1 MNEDLI
7 VGFGL
12 VVLGA
17 ICGGTFALPSKFA
30 DGFPWENLWGPFF
43 LFVTLL
49 IPIPLGTLLIKDVG
63 ATWSVAGWF
72 NVMLPIIFGFL
83 WGLGSFTNGIAFS
96 LIGLS
101 LAYAIN
107 FGVQTSV
114 GSILPMILQHSK
126 HINTPYGY
134 VIISGIITCVIG
146 VAICGYT
153 GILKDRYLK
162 KANKQDLYVGDDS
175 HKTTKIMKGVI
186 ICVISGVLCA
196 CLNLAFSFGS
206 EIQYISQ
213 ADFGNSASIATL
225 SVWLLAFLGGC
236 ISSGFYCAYLLFKN
250 STWKIFLQ
258 SRAWKVLLLAA
269 AMAIL
274 HDGALFFYGAGTSF
288 IGVLGTSIG
297 FAVFTSGIMVVGN
310 INGFLTKEWKGI
322 DRKIVVG
329 LISGVLIIMLGICVL
344 AKGNSMLIDR

>member
-1 MNEDLI
+1 MNTDLFI
-7 VGFGL
+7 GFGL

-17 ICGGTFALPSKFA
+17 VCGGTFALPSKFA
-30 DGFPWENLWGPFF
+30 GKYPWENLWGPFF

-49 IPIPLGTLLIKDVG
+49 IPIPLGNLLIKEVY
-63 ATWSVAGWF
+63 ATWSSAGWF
-72 NVMLPIIFGFL
+72 VVMLPIIFGFL

-114 GSILPMILQHSK
+114 GSILPLILQHSK

-134 VIISGIITCVIG
+134 VIIIGIVICVTG
-146 VAICGYT
+146 VGICGYT

-162 KANKQDLYVGDDS
+162 AGDKGQDGGDGSGNKSQI
-175 HKTTKIMKGVI
+175 KKGVI

-196 CLNLAFSFGS
+196 CLNLAFSFGA
-206 EIQYISQ
+206 EIQHISEV
-213 ADFGNSASIATL
+213 DFGNSASTATL
-225 SVWLLAFLGGC
+225 SVWILAFLGGC
-236 ISSGFYCAYLLFKN
+236 ISSGFYCVYLLFKN
-250 STWKIFLQ
+250 STWKVFLQ
-258 SRAWKVLLLAA
+258 PGAWKVLMLAA

-274 HDGALFFYGAGTSF
+274 HDGALFFYGAGTSY
-288 IGVLGTSIG
+288 IGVLGTSVG

-322 DRKIVVG
+322 DKRIVTKI
-329 LISGVLIIMLGICVL
+329 LIGVAVIVLGICIL
-344 AKGNSMLIDR
+344 AIGNSMVK

>member
-7 VGFGL
+7 IGFGL
-12 VVLGA
+12 IVLGA

-30 DGFPWENLWGPFF
+30 DEFPWETLWGPFF

-49 IPIPLGTLLIKDVG
+49 IPIPLGSLLIKEVG
-63 ATWSVAGWF
+63 ATWSAAGWF
-72 NVMLPIIFGFL
+72 TVMLPIIFGFL

-114 GSILPMILQHSK
+114 GSILPMVLQHSK
-126 HINTPYGY
+126 HVNTPYGY
-134 VIISGIITCVIG
+134 IIISGIIICVIG
-146 VAICGYT
+146 VGICGYA
-153 GILKDRYLK
+153 GILKDRFLK
-162 KANKQDLYVGDDS
+162 AGDKQQADS
-175 HKTTKIMKGVI
+175 GEVREKSQITKGVI
-186 ICVISGVLCA
+186 ICAISGVLCA

-206 EIQYISQ
+206 KIQYISQ
-213 ADFGNSASIATL
+213 AEFGNSASTATL
-225 SVWLLAFLGGC
+225 SVWILAFLGGC

-258 SRAWKVLLLAA
+258 PGAWKVLLLALV
-269 AMAIL
+269 MAIL

-310 INGFLTKEWKGI
+310 INGFITKEWRGI
-322 DRKIVVG
+322 DRRIVVG
-329 LISGVLIIMLGICVL
+329 LISGLLIIVLGICVL
-344 AKGNSMLIDR
+344 AKGNSMQI